1 MFPCP
6 KCFLYV
12 DFCQRLF
19 FWLWTSAHRLL
30 FLPGEQAWSFSPVLS
45 FSCLIPSVDKYLMLI
60 PLRTIIYWG
69 FGNDGRGEQYRKPY
83 MPSSMG
89 SHGTTQNGKPR
100 YIYTGYWAAYYLF
113 IYFFVTNLPGR
124 VIETQF
130 DFTLS
135 PSKRA
140 SLLVSLATLAS
151 WRHNL
156 ATFQFNCKGPKA
168 GWHHCTEQCQNIFW
182 MT

>member
-1 MFPCP
+1 MMGGESNTESLTCH
-6 KCFLYV
+6 LQWV
-12 DFCQRLF
+12 HMGQHRMENQD
-19 FWLWTSAHRLL
+19 TSTQATE
-30 FLPGEQAWSFSPVLS
+30 LP
-45 FSCLIPSVDKYLMLI
+45 I
-60 PLRTIIYWG
+60 
-69 FGNDGRGEQYRKPY
+69 
-83 MPSSMG
+83 
-89 SHGTTQNGKPR
+89 
-100 YIYTGYWAAYYLF
+100 

-168 GWHHCTEQCQNIFW
+168 GWHHCTEQCQNIF
-182 MT
+182 